1 MLAEYGY
8 VLRPGG
14 LVYTVTDVPELHQ
27 WMLQHFG
34 EHPLFEPLP
43 PAQLAADPLLPLLP
57 AVTEEGQRARRAG
70 PPPLHRRVPPPPRPP
85 RGSVTPPVP
94 PPRFPIKPPNVP
106 TAARGGPGAGNGPG
120 PEPGAGPASV
130 SPSQKAPRWRCR
142 PPPHR
147 GLSGAAGREFPGIR
161 YRGGWGGS
169 RVCPPGPAGTGPSP
183 AGSGT
188 PKNTPGGCGRSGGH
202 GGVTGNLG
210 SRGVTGGVTG
220 NLGKSHY
227 ANHPAGGRGLG
238 QRGGVSAPVW
248 HYGAGVR
255 GVASAEGAGPAR
267 LHVGAINPRPGAP
280 PQSRLGPEPRRVP
293 PVSPRAPPCPPEPRR
308 VPSVS
313 PRAPPCPPGSP
324 RAPPSPPRVPPGVT
338 AAPPGA
344 PRAPLPRHGPR
355 PAPARPGRP
364 PAPLPARAGAPPGS
378 PVPPAASPPPRA
390 PRPRGLAE
398 MPGPSSAAFIFEL
411 LCRGGVRRLH
421 EMQVH
426 GRSRFGPVWRA
437 RFGPVLTVH
446 VAEPALVAQVL
457 RQEGP
462 EPRRALSCPWKQHRE
477 LRGVPGGLLTLEGE
491 AWRGVAA
498 GAGPGAA
505 APGGRRGLR
514 GAAGRG
520 RGRAGGAAAA
530 AAAAAPAGHRPRHR
544 HRVQPLRPRGSP
556 GHLLSPVPPCP
567 QCPCISIV
575 LMSPCPS
582 VPMCPWA
589 PCPHPPCL
597 WVSSVP
603 SVPCPPV
610 PMSPSIS
617 WVLFS
622 SRLGCLGDAGDTGD
636 TEAVLRSVGAVL
648 ALTLVT
654 MALPRPLLRLV
665 PAPWDA
671 FCHAWDQLFAFAKG
685 HVDRRV
691 AEVAA
696 RGPLAEGGHVVTDL
710 LARERVP
717 VASIYGNVTELL
729 LAGVDTVASTLAWS
743 LYELARN
750 PGAQAALHRQLVAA
764 TGGVTGGDS
773 ATADGATAA
782 ATAAALGRLPLL
794 RAVVKETL
802 RLYPVI
808 PANAR
813 VVPECD
819 IRVGDYLVPRQTL
832 ITLCHYATSRDSRFF
847 PAPDAFRPERWLRH
861 RDTRHPFASLP
872 FGLGP
877 RSCVGRRLAELQLH
891 MALAQILLRF
901 EVRPEPGGGR
911 VRPMTRTLL
920 APGAPISLR
929 FLER

>member
-1 MLAEYGY
+1 MSPG
-8 VLRPGG
+8 LR
-14 LVYTVTDVPELHQ
+14 
-27 WMLQHFG
+27 
-34 EHPLFEPLP
+34 
-43 PAQLAADPLLPLLP
+43 LP
-57 AVTEEGQRARRAG
+57 ARAALLSRS
-70 PPPLHRRVPPPPRPP
+70 P
-85 RGSVTPPVP
+85 
-94 PPRFPIKPPNVP
+94 
-106 TAARGGPGAGNGPG
+106 
-120 PEPGAGPASV
+120 PEPG
-130 SPSQKAPRWRCR
+130 
-142 PPPHR
+142 
-147 GLSGAAGREFPGIR
+147 L
-161 YRGGWGGS
+161 
-169 RVCPPGPAGTGPSP
+169 
-183 AGSGT
+183 
-188 PKNTPGGCGRSGGH
+188 
-202 GGVTGNLG
+202 
-210 SRGVTGGVTG
+210 
-220 NLGKSHY
+220 
-227 ANHPAGGRGLG
+227 
-238 QRGGVSAPVW
+238 
-248 HYGAGVR
+248 
-255 GVASAEGAGPAR
+255 
-267 LHVGAINPRPGAP
+267 
-280 PQSRLGPEPRRVP
+280 
-293 PVSPRAPPCPPEPRR
+293 PRAPP

-313 PRAPPCPPGSP
+313 S
-324 RAPPSPPRVPPGVT
+324 
-338 AAPPGA
+338 
-344 PRAPLPRHGPR
+344 PLPR
-355 PAPARPGRP
+355 
-364 PAPLPARAGAPPGS
+364 GS
-378 PVPPAASPPPRA
+378 PEPS
-390 PRPRGLAE
+390 RPRGLAE

-426 GRSRFGPVWRA
+426 GRARFGPVWRA

-477 LRGVPGGLLTLEGE
+477 LRGAPGGLLTLEGE
-491 AWRGVAA
+491 AWRGSRRVLARA
-498 GAGPGAA
+498 LLRPGAA
-505 APGGRRGLR
+505 EAFAAPVAAAVAELVARLRRLRRRHPRGLVR
-514 GAAGRG
+514 DIGTEFNRFGLEA
-520 RGRAGGAAAA
+520 
-530 AAAAAPAGHRPRHR
+530 
-544 HRVQPLRPRGSP
+544 
-556 GHLLSPVPPCP
+556 
-567 QCPCISIV
+567 
-575 LMSPCPS
+575 
-582 VPMCPWA
+582 
-589 PCPHPPCL
+589 
-597 WVSSVP
+597 
-603 SVPCPPV
+603 
-610 PMSPSIS
+610 IS

-622 SRLGCLGDAGDTGD
+622 SRLGCLGDPGDSGDSSD
-636 TEAVLRSVGAVL
+636 TEAVLQSVGAVL

-696 RGPLAEGGHVVTDL
+696 RGPLAEGDTCVTDL

-717 VASIYGNVTELL
+717 VSSIYGNVTELL

-750 PGAQAALHRQLVAA
+750 PGAQAALHRQLLTA
-764 TGGVTGGDS
+764 TNGVTGGDS
-773 ATADGATAA
+773 ATTDRATAA

-819 IRVGDYLVPRQTL
+819 IHVGDYLVPRQTL
-832 ITLCHYATSRDSRFF
+832 ITLCHYATSRDSRYF

-861 RDTRHPFASLP
+861 GDTAGDTGDTAGDTGDSPGDTPGDSPGDSPGPRHPFASLP

-891 MALAQILLRF
+891 MALAQILLHF
-901 EVRPEPGGGR
+901 EVRPEPGGSR

>member
-1 MLAEYGY
+1 MSPG
-8 VLRPGG
+8 LR
-14 LVYTVTDVPELHQ
+14 
-27 WMLQHFG
+27 
-34 EHPLFEPLP
+34 
-43 PAQLAADPLLPLLP
+43 
-57 AVTEEGQRARRAG
+57 
-70 PPPLHRRVPPPPRPP
+70 
-85 RGSVTPPVP
+85 
-94 PPRFPIKPPNVP
+94 
-106 TAARGGPGAGNGPG
+106 
-120 PEPGAGPASV
+120 
-130 SPSQKAPRWRCR
+130 
-142 PPPHR
+142 
-147 GLSGAAGREFPGIR
+147 
-161 YRGGWGGS
+161 
-169 RVCPPGPAGTGPSP
+169 
-183 AGSGT
+183 
-188 PKNTPGGCGRSGGH
+188 
-202 GGVTGNLG
+202 
-210 SRGVTGGVTG
+210 
-220 NLGKSHY
+220 
-227 ANHPAGGRGLG
+227 
-238 QRGGVSAPVW
+238 
-248 HYGAGVR
+248 
-255 GVASAEGAGPAR
+255 
-267 LHVGAINPRPGAP
+267 
-280 PQSRLGPEPRRVP
+280 
-293 PVSPRAPPCPPEPRR
+293 
-308 VPSVS
+308 
-313 PRAPPCPPGSP
+313 
-324 RAPPSPPRVPPGVT
+324 
-338 AAPPGA
+338 
-344 PRAPLPRHGPR
+344 
-355 PAPARPGRP
+355 
-364 PAPLPARAGAPPGS
+364 LPARAALLSRSPPEPGLPRAP
-378 PVPPAASPPPRA
+378 PVPPAASPPPRG
-390 PRPRGLAE
+390 PPEPSRPRGLAE

-477 LRGVPGGLLTLEGE
+477 LRGAPGGLLTLEGE
-491 AWRGVAA
+491 AWRGSRRLLARA
-498 GAGPGAA
+498 LLRPGAA
-505 APGGRRGLR
+505 EAFAAPVAAAVAELVVRLRRLRRRHPRGLVR
-514 GAAGRG
+514 DIGTEFNRFGLEA
-520 RGRAGGAAAA
+520 
-530 AAAAAPAGHRPRHR
+530 
-544 HRVQPLRPRGSP
+544 
-556 GHLLSPVPPCP
+556 
-567 QCPCISIV
+567 
-575 LMSPCPS
+575 
-582 VPMCPWA
+582 
-589 PCPHPPCL
+589 
-597 WVSSVP
+597 
-603 SVPCPPV
+603 
-610 PMSPSIS
+610 IS

-622 SRLGCLGDAGDTGD
+622 SRLGCLGDPGDSGD
-636 TEAVLRSVGAVL
+636 TEAVLQSVGAVL

-671 FCHAWDQLFAFAKG
+671 FCRAWDQLFAFAKG

-696 RGPLAEGGHVVTDL
+696 RGPLAEGDTCVTDL

-717 VASIYGNVTELL
+717 VSSIYGNVTELL

-764 TGGVTGGDS
+764 AATNGVTGGDS
-773 ATADGATAA
+773 ATGDRATAA

-813 VVPECD
+813 VVSECD

-861 RDTRHPFASLP
+861 RGTAGDTAGDMPEDTPGDPPGPRHPFASLP

-901 EVRPEPGGGR
+901 EVRPEPGGGH

>member
-1 MLAEYGY
+1 SA
-8 VLRPGG
+8 P
-14 LVYTVTDVPELHQ
+14 
-27 WMLQHFG
+27 
-34 EHPLFEPLP
+34 
-43 PAQLAADPLLPLLP
+43 
-57 AVTEEGQRARRAG
+57 
-70 PPPLHRRVPPPPRPP
+70 
-85 RGSVTPPVP
+85 
-94 PPRFPIKPPNVP
+94 
-106 TAARGGPGAGNGPG
+106 PG
-120 PEPGAGPASV
+120 PERGH
-130 SPSQKAPRWRCR
+130 WRD
-142 PPPHR
+142 
-147 GLSGAAGREFPGIR
+147 
-161 YRGGWGGS
+161 RGGE
-169 RVCPPGPAGTGPSP
+169 R
-183 AGSGT
+183 
-188 PKNTPGGCGRSGGH
+188 R
-202 GGVTGNLG
+202 
-210 SRGVTGGVTG
+210 
-220 NLGKSHY
+220 
-227 ANHPAGGRGLG
+227 
-238 QRGGVSAPVW
+238 
-248 HYGAGVR
+248 
-255 GVASAEGAGPAR
+255 
-267 LHVGAINPRPGAP
+267 
-280 PQSRLGPEPRRVP
+280 PEP
-293 PVSPRAPPCPPEPRR
+293 S
-308 VPSVS
+308 
-313 PRAPPCPPGSP
+313 
-324 RAPPSPPRVPPGVT
+324 
-338 AAPPGA
+338 
-344 PRAPLPRHGPR
+344 
-355 PAPARPGRP
+355 
-364 PAPLPARAGAPPGS
+364 
-378 PVPPAASPPPRA
+378 
-390 PRPRGLAE
+390 RPRGLAE

-426 GRSRFGPVWRA
+426 GRARFGPVWRA

-477 LRGVPGGLLTLEGE
+477 LRGAPGGLLTLEGD
-491 AWRGVAA
+491 AWRGSRRLLARSLLR
-498 GAGPGAA
+498 PGAA
-505 APGGRRGLR
+505 EAFALPVAAAVTELCPHVPMSPMSPCPRCPHAPG
-514 GAAGRG
+514 
-520 RGRAGGAAAA
+520 
-530 AAAAAPAGHRPRHR
+530 
-544 HRVQPLRPRGSP
+544 
-556 GHLLSPVPPCP
+556 VPMT
-567 QCPCISIV
+567 
-575 LMSPCPS
+575 LMSPCPT
-582 VPMCPWA
+582 A
-589 PCPHPPCL
+589 
-597 WVSSVP
+597 
-603 SVPCPPV
+603 
-610 PMSPSIS
+610 IS

-622 SRLGCLGDAGDTGD
+622 SRLGCLGDPGDSGDSGD
-636 TEAVLRSVGAVL
+636 TEAVLQSVGAVL

-691 AEVAA
+691 AAVAA
-696 RGPLAEGGHVVTDL
+696 RGPLAEGDTCVTDL

-717 VASIYGNVTELL
+717 VSSIYGNVTELL

-750 PGAQAALHRQLVAA
+750 PGAQRAA
-764 TGGVTGGDS
+764 
-773 ATADGATAA
+773 AA

-847 PAPDAFRPERWLRH
+847 PAPDAFRPERW
-861 RDTRHPFASLP
+861 HPFASLP

-891 MALAQILLRF
+891 MILLRF

>member
-1 MLAEYGY
+1 MSPG
-8 VLRPGG
+8 LR
-14 LVYTVTDVPELHQ
+14 
-27 WMLQHFG
+27 
-34 EHPLFEPLP
+34 
-43 PAQLAADPLLPLLP
+43 LP
-57 AVTEEGQRARRAG
+57 ARAALLSRS
-70 PPPLHRRVPPPPRPP
+70 P
-85 RGSVTPPVP
+85 
-94 PPRFPIKPPNVP
+94 
-106 TAARGGPGAGNGPG
+106 
-120 PEPGAGPASV
+120 PEPGL
-130 SPSQKAPRWRCR
+130 
-142 PPPHR
+142 PH
-147 GLSGAAGREFPGIR
+147 
-161 YRGGWGGS
+161 
-169 RVCPPGPAGTGPSP
+169 
-183 AGSGT
+183 
-188 PKNTPGGCGRSGGH
+188 
-202 GGVTGNLG
+202 
-210 SRGVTGGVTG
+210 
-220 NLGKSHY
+220 
-227 ANHPAGGRGLG
+227 
-238 QRGGVSAPVW
+238 
-248 HYGAGVR
+248 
-255 GVASAEGAGPAR
+255 
-267 LHVGAINPRPGAP
+267 
-280 PQSRLGPEPRRVP
+280 RVP
-293 PVSPRAPPCPPEPRR
+293 PVPAAPSPPSRSPPEP
-308 VPSVS
+308 S
-313 PRAPPCPPGSP
+313 
-324 RAPPSPPRVPPGVT
+324 
-338 AAPPGA
+338 
-344 PRAPLPRHGPR
+344 
-355 PAPARPGRP
+355 
-364 PAPLPARAGAPPGS
+364 
-378 PVPPAASPPPRA
+378 
-390 PRPRGLAE
+390 RPRGLAE

-477 LRGVPGGLLTLEGE
+477 LRGAPGGLLTLEGD
-491 AWRGVAA
+491 AWRGSRRLLARA
-498 GAGPGAA
+498 LLRPGAA
-505 APGGRRGLR
+505 EAFALPVASAVTELVARLRRLRRRHPRGLVR
-514 GAAGRG
+514 DIGTEFNRFGLEA
-520 RGRAGGAAAA
+520 
-530 AAAAAPAGHRPRHR
+530 
-544 HRVQPLRPRGSP
+544 
-556 GHLLSPVPPCP
+556 
-567 QCPCISIV
+567 
-575 LMSPCPS
+575 
-582 VPMCPWA
+582 
-589 PCPHPPCL
+589 
-597 WVSSVP
+597 
-603 SVPCPPV
+603 
-610 PMSPSIS
+610 IS

-622 SRLGCLGDAGDTGD
+622 SRLGCLGDPGDSGDSGD
-636 TEAVLRSVGAVL
+636 TEAVLQSVGAVL

-691 AEVAA
+691 AAVAA
-696 RGPLAEGGHVVTDL
+696 RGPLAEGDTCVTDL

-717 VASIYGNVTELL
+717 VTSIYGNVTELL

-750 PGAQAALHRQLVAA
+750 PGAQAALHRQLLAA
-764 TGGVTGGDS
+764 TATNSGDS
-773 ATADGATAA
+773 DSASATTERATAA

-832 ITLCHYATSRDSRFF
+832 ITLCHYATSRDSRYF
-847 PAPDAFRPERWLRH
+847 PAPDTFRPERWLRH
-861 RDTRHPFASLP
+861 GDTGDSGDTPGDTPGDIPGDIPGPRHPFASLP

>member
-1 MLAEYGY
+1 
-8 VLRPGG
+8 
-14 LVYTVTDVPELHQ
+14 
-27 WMLQHFG
+27 
-34 EHPLFEPLP
+34 
-43 PAQLAADPLLPLLP
+43 
-57 AVTEEGQRARRAG
+57 
-70 PPPLHRRVPPPPRPP
+70 
-85 RGSVTPPVP
+85 
-94 PPRFPIKPPNVP
+94 
-106 TAARGGPGAGNGPG
+106 
-120 PEPGAGPASV
+120 
-130 SPSQKAPRWRCR
+130 
-142 PPPHR
+142 
-147 GLSGAAGREFPGIR
+147 
-161 YRGGWGGS
+161 
-169 RVCPPGPAGTGPSP
+169 
-183 AGSGT
+183 
-188 PKNTPGGCGRSGGH
+188 
-202 GGVTGNLG
+202 
-210 SRGVTGGVTG
+210 
-220 NLGKSHY
+220 
-227 ANHPAGGRGLG
+227 
-238 QRGGVSAPVW
+238 
-248 HYGAGVR
+248 
-255 GVASAEGAGPAR
+255 
-267 LHVGAINPRPGAP
+267 
-280 PQSRLGPEPRRVP
+280 P
-293 PVSPRAPPCPPEPRR
+293 PVSP
-308 VPSVS
+308 
-313 PRAPPCPPGSP
+313 
-324 RAPPSPPRVPPGVT
+324 
-338 AAPPGA
+338 
-344 PRAPLPRHGPR
+344 
-355 PAPARPGRP
+355 
-364 PAPLPARAGAPPGS
+364 
-378 PVPPAASPPPRA
+378 
-390 PRPRGLAE
+390 
-398 MPGPSSAAFIFEL
+398 
-411 LCRGGVRRLH
+411 
-421 EMQVH
+421 QVH

-462 EPRRALSCPWKQHRE
+462 EPRRALSCPWKQHRD

-491 AWRGVAA
+491 AWRGSRRVLAR
-498 GAGPGAA
+498 GLLRPGAA
-505 APGGRRGLR
+505 EAFAAPLGNLEK
-514 GAAGRG
+514 GRG
-520 RGRAGGAAAA
+520 NSKRGWGT
-530 AAAAAPAGHRPRHR
+530 PK
-544 HRVQPLRPRGSP
+544 
-556 GHLLSPVPPCP
+556 
-567 QCPCISIV
+567 
-575 LMSPCPS
+575 
-582 VPMCPWA
+582 
-589 PCPHPPCL
+589 
-597 WVSSVP
+597 
-603 SVPCPPV
+603 CPP
-610 PMSPSIS
+610 IS

-622 SRLGCLGDAGDTGD
+622 SRLGCLGDVGDTGD

-696 RGPLAEGGHVVTDL
+696 RGPLAEGDTCVTDL

-764 TGGVTGGDS
+764 TGGVTSGDS

-813 VVPECD
+813 VIPECD

-861 RDTRHPFASLP
+861 RDSGDTAGDSEDTAAGDTEDTPGDTPGPKHPFASLP